1 MQVSIK
7 GIVLREVKTGEAD
20 KILTI
25 LTEEYGVISAA
36 AKGSRRLKSKLFA
49 GTGIFC
55 YSEFVLFEGKTMY
68 SVNEA
73 TSLEV
78 FFGLRE
84 TIEGM
89 SLAMYI
95 SEIAQ
100 TISPTGTEAKNIL
113 KLLLNTFHLIATEY
127 KTRNILQLKTI
138 FEIRALTETGFMPSL
153 VACQKCG
160 EFECDSY
167 SLDTLS
173 GDFIC
178 YKCAKHCGRAI
189 NISGPQMA
197 ALRHIVFSD
206 FEKIY
211 SFSLS
216 QTQIKSLSEFSSLYV
231 RTQLGHKFKTLSFFE
246 TLI

>member
-7 GIVLREVKTGEAD
+7 GIVLREVKIGEAD

-25 LTEEYGVISAA
+25 LTEEYGVISAS
-36 AKGSRRLKSKLFA
+36 AKSSRRLKSKLFA
-49 GTGIFC
+49 GTGVFC

-84 TIEGM
+84 TIEGV
-89 SLAMYI
+89 SLAMYLA
-95 SEIAQ
+95 EIAQ
-100 TISPTGTEAKNIL
+100 TISPTGTEAKNVL
-113 KLLLNTFHLIATEY
+113 KLLLNTLHLISTEH

-153 VACQKCG
+153 VVCQKCG
-160 EFECDSY
+160 EFEGESY
-167 SLDTLS
+167 ALDVIS

-178 YKCAKHCGRAI
+178 NRCALHNKRAI
-189 NISGPQMA
+189 NISRPQMA

-216 QTQIKSLSEFSSLYV
+216 EIQILSLSEFSSLYV